1 MEPQREGD
9 LKSAG
14 CMRNRS
20 RLSENEAT
28 ETEQVEQE
36 LDEKT
41 EDRNGDL

>member
-1 MEPQREGD
+1 MEPQRVGD
-9 LKSAG
+9 LKSEG

-28 ETEQVEQE
+28 ATEQA

-41 EDRNGDL
+41 EHRNGDL